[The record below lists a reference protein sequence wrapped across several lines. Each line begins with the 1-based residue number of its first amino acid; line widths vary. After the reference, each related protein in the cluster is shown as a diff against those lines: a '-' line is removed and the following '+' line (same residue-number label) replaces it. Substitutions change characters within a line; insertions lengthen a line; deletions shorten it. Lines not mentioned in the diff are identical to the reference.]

1 MIQNIYPATSGRTK
15 MVGQETTHTSEEQLW
30 REINGRIKGNIEVSS
45 SGHKGAINFNSLSSR
60 VTHPPLYTCNDR
72 SLREIVSTTRDSPSC
87 AFAIRSKYPSD

>member
-1 MIQNIYPATSGRTK
+1 